1 MTSVDV
7 GIHVLHRT
15 SCLELAISI
24 FAVIMLQLQFLVTKN
39 IRIFFFSE
47 FLIPERSKPL
57 RQRGKKKK
65 SRESGPIPKFS
76 RLQATPLLRG
86 RHEPQG
92 QLGSPCSVVCKEGG
106 GRGRKGSALGLTVVQ

>member
-39 IRIFFFSE
+39 IRIFFFQNFSYLKE
-47 FLIPERSKPL
+47 VSPLGKEERKRKAVKVVPYQNSPDCKPL
-57 RQRGKKKK
+57 L
-65 SRESGPIPKFS
+65 S
-76 RLQATPLLRG
+76 
-86 RHEPQG
+86 
-92 QLGSPCSVVCKEGG
+92 
-106 GRGRKGSALGLTVVQ
+106 